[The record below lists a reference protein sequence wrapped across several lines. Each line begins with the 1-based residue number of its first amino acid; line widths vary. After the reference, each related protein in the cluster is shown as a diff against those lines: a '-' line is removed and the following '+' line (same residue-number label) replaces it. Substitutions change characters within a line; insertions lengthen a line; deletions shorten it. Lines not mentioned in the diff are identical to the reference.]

1 MYRPHNSRWLSV
13 SAARQA
19 RRAIG
24 TNGESISDELSEIY
38 IHTRTRRDTTRR
50 ERESE
55 DAINDV
61 RLRYARAKCVWKIFV
76 NTCVPPFA
84 NCAPRLRKDVFNAPS
99 TRITCIYYAER
110 CSLFWD
116 NCELCPRI
124 VENGELST
132 MYAPFSLSLYVFPFF
147 LSPFRK
153 VASRMRGKW
162 GCISE
167 FRNSNRE
174 EFIITNFS

>member
-1 MYRPHNSRWLSV
+1 M

-61 RLRYARAKCVWKIFV
+61 RLRYRVRARKMYVENI
-76 NTCVPPFA
+76 
-84 NCAPRLRKDVFNAPS
+84 R
-99 TRITCIYYAER
+99 EH
-110 CSLFWD
+110 
-116 NCELCPRI
+116 LCPAICKLCTAAAKRC
-124 VENGELST
+124 
-132 MYAPFSLSLYVFPFF
+132 F
-147 LSPFRK
+147 
-153 VASRMRGKW
+153 
-162 GCISE
+162 
-167 FRNSNRE
+167 
-174 EFIITNFS
+174 

>member
-1 MYRPHNSRWLSV
+1 M

-61 RLRYARAKCVWKIFV
+61 RLRYCARKMCVENI
-76 NTCVPPFA
+76 
-84 NCAPRLRKDVFNAPS
+84 R
-99 TRITCIYYAER
+99 EH
-110 CSLFWD
+110 
-116 NCELCPRI
+116 LCPAICKLCTAATKRC
-124 VENGELST
+124 
-132 MYAPFSLSLYVFPFF
+132 F
-147 LSPFRK
+147 
-153 VASRMRGKW
+153 
-162 GCISE
+162 
-167 FRNSNRE
+167 
-174 EFIITNFS
+174 